1 MKRTLLGWKVFQ
13 SQINVTASV
22 KKYSLEK
29 HVEGDPDLYAVDLEK
44 QVGADTYNQEAVSSL
59 PIGRGLAKMAEKS
72 KVRYNT
78 VYYLAKNECLYSEF
92 RDLLVLQG
100 KNGVKMSDMYC
111 NERAGANFVDAIGTS
126 ICQKLEDLEK
136 CNYFTLLMDGSTDS
150 SFTEQEL
157 IYVSFLDSKGTLSV
171 KFLSIEDIKHAHA
184 DELKGTLKGLRQF
197 LITESPLKMMK
208 NAFYFTLKA
217 PFVLKVFKFL
227 SWHLKNLNWAYLWIN
242 TVKF

>member
-1 MKRTLLGWKVFQ
+1 M
-13 SQINVTASV
+13 
-22 KKYSLEK
+22 
-29 HVEGDPDLYAVDLEK
+29 YAVDLEK
-44 QVGADTYNQEAVSSL
+44 QVGADTYNQETVSSL

-92 RDLLVLQG
+92 WDLLTLQG

-136 CNYFTLLMDGSTDS
+136 CNYFTLLMDGSTD
-150 SFTEQEL
+150 
-157 IYVSFLDSKGTLSV
+157 VSFLDSKGTLSV
-171 KFLSIEDIKHAHA
+171 KFLSIEDIKQAHA

-208 NAFYFTLKA
+208 NAFYFTLKK
-217 PFVLKVFKFL
+217 VLLFSRYL
-227 SWHLKNLNWAYLWIN
+227 SFCHDI
-242 TVKF
+242 

>member
-29 HVEGDPDLYAVDLEK
+29 DVEGDPDLYAVDLEK

-92 RDLLVLQG
+92 RDLLTLQG
-100 KNGVKMSDMYC
+100 KM
-111 NERAGANFVDAIGTS
+111 E
-126 ICQKLEDLEK
+126 
-136 CNYFTLLMDGSTDS
+136 
-150 SFTEQEL
+150 
-157 IYVSFLDSKGTLSV
+157 
-171 KFLSIEDIKHAHA
+171 
-184 DELKGTLKGLRQF
+184 
-197 LITESPLKMMK
+197 
-208 NAFYFTLKA
+208 
-217 PFVLKVFKFL
+217 
-227 SWHLKNLNWAYLWIN
+227 
-242 TVKF
+242 